1 LSGKIRD
8 EINSSSIVIYFCITR
23 MINTQL
29 DTRLEHEKAQAS
41 YQDLGDEEK
50 VRELEQ
56 KLSELKN

>member
-1 LSGKIRD
+1 
-8 EINSSSIVIYFCITR
+8 